1 MRYGSSRA
9 KCFQHFSTYCVC
21 VCAFCGAYH
30 MLNYQYLFET
40 VNVVSFQ
47 KEFRSQCEGK
57 FGEYK
62 LSERANERTKE
73 RNSWAMASWND
84 LALSGIGE
92 VSHHHQSQ
100 YNEKTTANTRNKKLA
115 QQYRLCAHEWD
126 TYQLP
131 FNVHENAKTT
141 ATAAAAAE
149 ANNFSNVT
157 NRVD

>member
-1 MRYGSSRA
+1 MRYDSSRA

-47 KEFRSQCEGK
+47 KRISQSMWEQIWRI
-57 FGEYK
+57 
-62 LSERANERTKE
+62 LAERASERTKE

>member
-1 MRYGSSRA
+1 MRYDSSRA

-21 VCAFCGAYH
+21 VCILRCISYAQLSISIRNSKCCFIP
-30 MLNYQYLFET
+30 
-40 VNVVSFQ
+40 
-47 KEFRSQCEGK
+47 KRISQSMWEQIWRI
-57 FGEYK
+57 
-62 LSERANERTKE
+62 LAERASERTKE